1 MRRISDFALLIT
13 VLVVLASPSVAGG
26 DAENG
31 RRIAIK
37 HCSRCHVI
45 PDYNPF
51 GGIGMTASFKGMAQ
65 MADYLERFQTFF
77 RRAPHPVFVDV
88 PGVAPPTKL
97 PSPHQKFTITFQDV
111 DDIVAYVETLRGK

>member
-1 MRRISDFALLIT
+1 MRSVSGFILLIT
-13 VLVVLASPSVAGG
+13 ALAVPASPSVAGG

-31 RRIAIK
+31 RRIAVK

-51 GGIGMTASFKGMAQ
+51 GGIGMTVSFKGMAQ

-77 RRAPHPVFVDV
+77 SRPPHPVFVQV
-88 PGVAPPTKL
+88 PGVAPLTKL
-97 PSPHQKFTITFQDV
+97 PSPHRKFTITFRDV
-111 DDIVAYVETLRGK
+111 DDLVAYVETLRGK